1 MRKIVFSSVVKFI
14 AVLLL
19 IASIVA
25 GVLVATNG
33 IFEYFGEDEDIYA
46 FEDDFSESW
55 YVRSLLDTP
64 YNLMFNVYHDVYHDV
79 YYEYDEFDRQI
90 IKDNVDS
97 DELRTAFIERM
108 EEIFGNP
115 NNFEKTNYYV
125 QWNDLIYTN
134 CGAESA
140 KDLLQ
145 GEYHSYFKRDKS
157 GDIERSSSTVSDITR
172 EYLVESIALF
182 DSTSTIIIGCNI
194 KDDAIQ
200 QYKTIWEKQESI
212 VINTFVKILACAG
225 AALLL
230 FIYLLCVCGKNK
242 DGEYKNMWLD
252 NIWIEVHLAAIA
264 GAAIGAIALCIFIVE
279 DYVYGNFPQKLIY
292 WVLGSISALGSLII
306 ITSVLSIIR
315 NIKTRR
321 LIEASIILRVL
332 RWIVRLVMRILK
344 WIWRVTKTFWRAIFG
359 MVSKKTG
366 AILVTM
372 LFVYTAV
379 IGLFGVLTIV
389 SPEWLLLGILL
400 FGGACFVVAC
410 RAKDMDEIKKG
421 VSEVRNGNVAYKIPE
436 VRCQDMKA
444 LAENINDIAQGLDES
459 VSAKVKAERLKT
471 ELITNVSHDL
481 KTPITSIINYTE
493 LLSKVDGLPE
503 EARDYVAVIAKK
515 SDRLNKLTQ
524 DLFDI
529 SKVQSGN
536 DDVVLEK
543 LDVSLLINQA
553 LGEHDNEIQNSGLP
567 FCVDTPKEL
576 FISADGRKMSRVVS
590 NLINNILKYTMR
602 NTRVFITASEKDGMI
617 IMEFKNISA
626 YPLNFNVE
634 EITQR
639 FVRGDESR
647 TAEGNG
653 LGLAIAKSYTEIC
666 NGTFEIVVDGDM
678 FKAIIIFK
686 KYQTG
691 NL

>member
-1 MRKIVFSSVVKFI
+1 MRKVVYSSITKLV

-19 IASIVA
+19 IACIVV
-25 GVLVATNG
+25 GVLFTTAG
-33 IFEYFGEDEDIYA
+33 IYEYFHSEEEIYA

-64 YNLMFNVYHDVYHDV
+64 HNLMYNVYHDVFYEHD
-79 YYEYDEFDRQI
+79 EYGHRIIRENVSTDEIRTEF
-90 IKDNVDS
+90 IK
-97 DELRTAFIERM
+97 RM
-108 EEIFGNP
+108 EEIFGEP
-115 NNFEKTNYYV
+115 RNFDKINYYV
-125 QWNDLIYTN
+125 QWNDLVFTN
-134 CGAESA
+134 CGAENEE
-140 KDLLQ
+140 DLLQ
-145 GEYHSYFKRDKS
+145 GEYHSYFKKDKT
-157 GDIERSSSTVSDITR
+157 GTVARFSSAPTDLSR
-172 EYLVESIALF
+172 EYLLEEIQLF
-182 DSTSTIIIGCNI
+182 DSTSTIVISCSIR
-194 KDDAIQ
+194 DDAIQ
-200 QYKTIWEKQESI
+200 HYKTIWEEQKSI
-212 VINTFVKILACAG
+212 VIDTLIKIIVCAC

-230 FIYLLCVCGKNK
+230 LIYLLCVCGKNK
-242 DGEYKNMWLD
+242 DGEYNNMWLD
-252 NIWIEVHLAAIA
+252 NIWIEVHLAAIS
-264 GAAIGAIALCIFIVE
+264 GAAIGAIVLCIFVVE
-279 DYVYGNFPQKLIY
+279 DYVYGNFPHNLIY
-292 WVLGSISALGSLII
+292 WVMGSVSALGGLII
-306 ITSVLSIIR
+306 ITSLLSVIR

-321 LIEASIILRVL
+321 LIETSIILRVL
-332 RWIVRLVMRILK
+332 RWIIRLVIRIAK
-344 WIWRVTKTFWRAIFG
+344 WVWRVTKTFWRAIFG

-366 AILVTM
+366 AILITM

-379 IGLFGVLTIV
+379 VGLFGVLTII
-389 SPEWLLLGILL
+389 SPVWLLMGILL
-400 FGGACFVVAC
+400 FGGACFVVAY
-410 RAKDMDEIKKG
+410 RAKDLEEIKKG

-444 LAENINDIAQGLDES
+444 LAANINDIAQGLDES
-459 VSAKVKAERLKT
+459 VAAKVKAERLKT

-481 KTPITSIINYTE
+481 KTPITSIISYTE
-493 LLSKVDGLPE
+493 LLSKVEGLPE
-503 EARDYVAVIAKK
+503 EAKDYVAVIAKK

-536 DDVVLEK
+536 DDVALEK

-553 LGEHDNEIQNSGLP
+553 LGEHNNEIQNSGLP

-590 NLINNILKYTMR
+590 NLINNILKYTMK

-617 IMEFKNISA
+617 VMEFKNISA

-666 NGTFEIVVDGDM
+666 NGAFEIVVDGDM
-678 FKAIIIFK
+678 FKAILKFR
-686 KYQTG
+686 KYS
-691 NL
+691 